1 MLYCRQRAQC
11 KATSP
16 CIVCQR
22 ILVCAPRLWGLMA
35 TFIIDCPRCRAKVG
49 VEQTGSAERRGQ
61 DEDGDLYAEKI
72 VVGLCP
78 SCSTPLAGHTQQTH
92 FQNWHDQYDQWSDV
106 IRVHP
111 NPPKT
116 FSSYR
121 IPRTVTHSLLEADR
135 TLQAG
140 AYIATCVMFGRA
152 FEALC
157 RDILEKTSPGTET
170 KRLMLGAGIKALKEK
185 NIIDQRLYD
194 WGQQVQAFR
203 NLAAHGEDFSAS
215 REDAEDLQAFVH
227 AITEYVYDLADRYEV
242 FKERA
247 EERKKPRPSA
257 AEMFGGLT
265 FPKPD

>member
-1 MLYCRQRAQC
+1 
-11 KATSP
+11 
-16 CIVCQR
+16 
-22 ILVCAPRLWGLMA
+22 MA

-49 VEQTGSAERRGQ
+49 VVETGSAERSGVG
-61 DEDGDLYAEKI
+61 EDGDPYAEKI

-92 FQNWHDQYDQWSDV
+92 FEGWHDQYNQWSDV

-111 NPPKT
+111 KPPKT

-157 RDILEKTSPGTET
+157 RDILEKMSPGTTT
-170 KRLMLGAGIKALKEK
+170 KRMMLGAGIKALKEK

-194 WGQQVQAFR
+194 WGLQVQAFR
-203 NLAAHGEDFSAS
+203 NLAAHGEDFDAS

-247 EERKKPRPSA
+247 EERKKPRPSV
-257 AEMFGGLT
+257 AEMFGSLV
-265 FPKPD
+265 KPPAPTT

>member
-1 MLYCRQRAQC
+1 M
-11 KATSP
+11 P
-16 CIVCQR
+16 
-22 ILVCAPRLWGLMA
+22 

-49 VEQTGSAERRGQ
+49 VVETGSAERTGS
-61 DEDGDLYAEKI
+61 DEDGDPFADKI

-78 SCSTPLAGHTQQTH
+78 SCSIPLAGYTQQTRFEGWQDH
-92 FQNWHDQYDQWSDV
+92 EYSQWSDV
-106 IRVHP
+106 VRVYP
-111 NPPKT
+111 KTPKT

-121 IPRTVTHSLLEADR
+121 IPRTVTQSLLEADR

-157 RDILEKTSPGTET
+157 RDILQKMAPGTET
-170 KRLMLGAGIKALKEK
+170 KRMMLGAGIKALKEK

-203 NLAAHGEDFSAS
+203 NLAAHGEDFDAS

-227 AITEYVYDLADRYEV
+227 AITEYVYDLTDRYEE

-247 EERKKPRPSA
+247 EERKKPRKSV

>member
-1 MLYCRQRAQC
+1 MPQLFY
-11 KATSP
+11 
-16 CIVCQR
+16 
-22 ILVCAPRLWGLMA
+22 
-35 TFIIDCPRCRAKVG
+35 
-49 VEQTGSAERRGQ
+49 
-61 DEDGDLYAEKI
+61 
-72 VVGLCP
+72 
-78 SCSTPLAGHTQQTH
+78 TH
-92 FQNWHDQYDQWSDV
+92 FQDWHDQYDQWSDV

-121 IPRTVTHSLLEADR
+121 IPKIVTQSLLEADR

-203 NLAAHGEDFSAS
+203 NLAAHGEDFNAS

-247 EERKKPRPSA
+247 EERKKPRPTA
-257 AEMFGGLT
+257 AEMFAGVLPSTCSFGKPAHVSALRKSADRHRLYAACGAATREGCEARLADPAIEEQAVPTDDAGPTSALLGSGVLMAGGGESAMCYR
-265 FPKPD
+265 PRSYCR

>member
-1 MLYCRQRAQC
+1 M
-11 KATSP
+11 T
-16 CIVCQR
+16 
-22 ILVCAPRLWGLMA
+22 

-49 VEQTGSAERRGQ
+49 VEQTGCAVRRGQ

-78 SCSTPLAGHTQQTH
+78 SCTTPLAGYTQQTH
-92 FQNWHDQYDQWSDV
+92 FEGWHDHEYDQWSDV

-152 FEALC
+152 FEGLC
-157 RDILEKTSPGTET
+157 RDILEKMSPGTET
-170 KRLMLGAGIKALKEK
+170 KRMMLGAGIKALKEK

-194 WGQQVQAFR
+194 WGQQVQAF
-203 NLAAHGEDFSAS
+203 
-215 REDAEDLQAFVH
+215 
-227 AITEYVYDLADRYEV
+227 
-242 FKERA
+242 
-247 EERKKPRPSA
+247 KKPWRPR
-257 AEMFGGLT
+257 
-265 FPKPD
+265 

>member
-1 MLYCRQRAQC
+1 
-11 KATSP
+11 
-16 CIVCQR
+16 
-22 ILVCAPRLWGLMA
+22 MA
-35 TFIIDCPRCRAKVG
+35 TFIIDCPQCRAKVG
-49 VEQTGSAERRGQ
+49 VVETGSAERNGFNA
-61 DEDGDLYAEKI
+61 EDNEPFAEKI

-78 SCSTPLAGHTQQTH
+78 SCSTPLAGHTQQIR
-92 FQNWHDQYDQWSDV
+92 FAGWEDEYDQWSDV

-111 NPPKT
+111 KPPKA

-121 IPRTVTHSLLEADR
+121 IPRTVTQSLLEADR

-157 RDILEKTSPGTET
+157 RDILEKTAPGTAT
-170 KRLMLGAGIKALKEK
+170 SRMMLGAGIKALKEK

-203 NLAAHGEDFSAS
+203 NLAAHGEDFVAS

-227 AITEYVYDLADRYEV
+227 AITEYVYDLTDRYEE

-247 EERKKPRPSA
+247 EERKKPRKSI
-257 AEMFGGLT
+257 AEMFGGVAAL
-265 FPKPD
+265 KPE